1 MPTRANQSSMH
12 FKTMAQADVP
22 QGRNGKHKQVVTTIL
37 NDLDQL
43 EDGTA
48 IKVPLA
54 ALPEKKENVRS
65 ALNRATRK
73 AGRRVATATMR
84 RTCTSGM
91 QVSDGGGWCSAV
103 EREKHCRDYS
113 ESFFKS
119 SGISGNGGNSCE
131 YPLSRFTA
139 TSARCVPSWMAILC
153 GLPFEYPSH
162 NETPA

>member
-1 MPTRANQSSMH
+1 MSTRANKSSMH
-12 FKTMAQADVP
+12 FKTMVQADVP

-73 AGRRVATATMR
+73 AGRRVATAT
-84 RTCTSGM
+84 
-91 QVSDGGGWCSAV
+91 D
-103 EREKHCRDYS
+103 
-113 ESFFKS
+113 
-119 SGISGNGGNSCE
+119 
-131 YPLSRFTA
+131 A
-139 TSARCVPSWMAILC
+139 TYLYVWNA
-153 GLPFEYPSH
+153 GK
-162 NETPA
+162 